1 MPYPAA
7 RPWRIPVVMTVGGVL
22 VWGAGRVIAGAGDV
36 PDAPGALN
44 VVSSAVSW
52 IGAAAVAAGALLALA
67 MITVLLIGRS
77 RRHGREGD
85 LNR

>member
-1 MPYPAA
+1 M
-7 RPWRIPVVMTVGGVL
+7 
-22 VWGAGRVIAGAGDV
+22 